1 MVNAKGIAIANVPQ
15 EDPVAK
21 ERIAQIK
28 NIPAGRKAGKRKC
41 DVQLIIKYAHSP
53 GVQGDGLFLNAGY
66 VALVF
71 GNPFG
76 LKLPVPIPGDIY
88 LEFPILAFEGLR
100 GMAIPFVG
108 GDPISLLIFFITEGS
123 VQFRLHE
130 FPRDVF
136 KTFLEK
142 GIDIREAG
150 NVVF

>member
-76 LKLPVPIPGDIY
+76 LKLPVPIPGGH
-88 LEFPILAFEGLR
+88 LPGLPHT
-100 GMAIPFVG
+100 GF
-108 GDPISLLIFFITEGS
+108 SGS
-123 VQFRLHE
+123 
-130 FPRDVF
+130 
-136 KTFLEK
+136 
-142 GIDIREAG
+142 
-150 NVVF
+150 

>member
-1 MVNAKGIAIANVPQ
+1 MLIPRAYREMAFSSMLDMSRWYLGIRLGSN
-15 EDPVAK
+15 
-21 ERIAQIK
+21 
-28 NIPAGRKAGKRKC
+28 
-41 DVQLIIKYAHSP
+41 SP
-53 GVQGDGLFLNAGY
+53 FRSL
-66 VALVF
+66 
-71 GNPFG
+71 
-76 LKLPVPIPGDIY
+76 GDIY

-142 GIDIREAG
+142 GIDIRDAG